1 MTPEITFMSNTHR
14 QSSLGQRQ
22 KHNQFPTKP
31 FAFRLSPIAAVIAG
45 ICFTSAAPLYAADD
59 NAFSELQAENAR
71 LKQALEKS
79 QRELAAEKSVHAPA
93 PAEIASKPS
102 DAPTGGD
109 KKETIAQAEQ
119 PVALDAV
126 VVRARN
132 RIERLQD
139 VPLSVSVVT
148 GKELDRLEATDL
160 GSITKRAANVAW
172 NQGNQRT
179 SSVSIRGLGK
189 VGQTEAQDPSVG
201 IIVDG
206 VNYAYNP
213 LTSSYAFTDVDTVE
227 VTRGPQGTLL
237 GKNTSLGVI
246 NVTTR
251 RPSFTPSADY
261 SVTLGER
268 DHIIG
273 SFAGGGPVVD
283 DLLAWRGTF
292 VADKGRGDIRN
303 IYNPDSTYQNT
314 DRVSGRVQFLL
325 TPSQDFS
332 ARLALDLTPRA
343 GENTNGRT
351 FYTPTPTTLANGGVT
366 STSSDAKTRLTR
378 DWFTQ
383 NTQYSYLNNYL
394 YGNGSNNIYN
404 ESQQPV
410 TTGSKGASVELNWNL
425 GSHNLTSITAYK
437 DYRFNAHNNDEGTP
451 FAIQTSSGQ
460 EIDYTQV
467 SQEFRLS
474 SKPGG
479 FVDYQ
484 TGIFLLGTDTDI
496 RRNVIYGVDAGAYYA
511 STTQYNALADAAGRL
526 LLTNSLDGLWKNEN
540 KQAIKNKSAA
550 LFGQA
555 NWHFSDQLT
564 LTTGARF
571 TNEDR
576 QNPGSSLIFND
587 GKGGGLNPSVIN
599 GVRFAN
605 GFDSYYNTA
614 SSASV
619 PTSLPVASAAYT
631 AWSRTYNTYL
641 LGNVVVA
648 KGTAGATFT
657 DTVYVTNGNK
667 VAIGTNISTASATP
681 GASDITI
688 VSSGSSALTTDL
700 AHYTTALANANALAA
715 KYFGATK
722 SWDGSVT
729 GTTAL
734 SANQQKQVAYAQAL
748 RKGQVGVLWNTFSPE
763 TFKKTQPAFVVSP
776 SYKVNDNL
784 TTYASWQ
791 YGEKAGISQITNGI
805 STPAKAE
812 KSNSFE
818 LGFKSAL
825 LDKTLIFNADI
836 YVTNIKDYQQAVL
849 VYDAYS
855 SGLKGQDTYVSATGN
870 VPKVQAQGVEIDG
883 VYAGI
888 RNTSIRFSGAYNK
901 AIYKSFPNSA
911 QPVENAWDGV
921 APYRDVSGQAV
932 AGAPKFTFN
941 IGADYRVP
949 VYNDK
954 LFHTSFN
961 TAYTGRYNSDT
972 ALSTYGWI
980 PSNYITDFS
989 IGLGT
994 RNQSAD
1000 FSLLVKN
1007 LFDDKTP
1014 LTQTWNSYTPAVP
1027 RWVGLV
1033 FSGKL

>member
-1 MTPEITFMSNTHR
+1 MSNTHR
-14 QSSLGQRQ
+14 QSSPAQRH
-22 KHNQFPTKP
+22 KHNQFSAKP
-31 FAFRLSPIAAVIAG
+31 FSFRLSPIAAVIAG
-45 ICFTSAAPLYAADD
+45 LCLTGAAPLYAADD
-59 NAFSELQAENAR
+59 KAVTELQAEIAR

-79 QRELAAEKSVHAPA
+79 QRELAAEKSAHAAAPTETTAKSNDAPA
-93 PAEIASKPS
+93 GS
-102 DAPTGGD
+102 D
-109 KKETIAQAEQ
+109 KKETVAKAEQ

-148 GKELDRLEATDL
+148 GKELDRLQATDL
-160 GSITKRAANVAW
+160 GSITKRASNVAW

-213 LTSSYAFTDVDTVE
+213 LTSSYAFTDVDAVE

-237 GKNTSLGVI
+237 GKNTSLGVV
-246 NVTTR
+246 NVTTK

-268 DHIIG
+268 DHILG
-273 SFAGGGPVVD
+273 SLAAGGPVVD

-303 IYNPDSTYQNT
+303 QYNPDSTYQNI
-314 DRVSGRVQFLL
+314 DRISGRVQFLL
-325 TPSQDFS
+325 TPTQDFS

-351 FYTPTPTTLANGGVT
+351 FYTPTPTTLANGGLT
-366 STSSDAKTRLTR
+366 STGSDAKTRLAR

-383 NTQYSYLNNYL
+383 NTQYSYLGDYL
-394 YGNGSNNIYN
+394 YGGGSNKVYN

-460 EIDYTQV
+460 EIDFTQV

-511 STTQYNALADAAGRL
+511 SSSQYTALNADAAGRQ

-576 QNPGSSLIFND
+576 QNPGSSLIYND
-587 GKGGGLNPSVIN
+587 GKGGALNPSVIN
-599 GVRFAN
+599 GVRIAN
-605 GFDSYYNTA
+605 GFDSYYNAAHGTTA
-614 SSASV
+614 
-619 PTSLPVASAAYT
+619 PTSLVGAAFA
-631 AWSRTYNTYL
+631 AWTPTFNTYL
-641 LGNVVVA
+641 LNNVVVA
-648 KGTAGATFT
+648 KGTAGATGS

-681 GASDITI
+681 GVSDITS
-688 VSSGSSALTTDL
+688 VSVNTSALTTDT
-700 AHYTTALANANALAA
+700 AHYASALANANALAA

-722 SWDGSVT
+722 SWDGSVA

-734 SANQQKQVAYAQAL
+734 SATQQKQVAYAQAL

-776 SYKVNDNL
+776 SYKLNENL
-784 TTYASWQ
+784 TTYVSWQ

-825 LDKTLIFNADI
+825 LNKTLIFNADI

-921 APYRDVSGQAV
+921 APYQDVSGQAV

-949 VYNDK
+949 VFNDK

-972 ALSTYGWI
+972 ALSSYGWL
-980 PSNYITDFS
+980 PANYITDFS
-989 IGLGT
+989 IGIGT

-1007 LFDDKTP
+1007 LLDDKTH
-1014 LTQTWNSYTPAVP
+1014 LSQTWNSYTPAVP
-1027 RWVGLV
+1027 RWVGVV